1 MNLRCFISIDIPDQ
15 IRREIDVLVGN
26 LKKYDADIKWI
37 PPENLHVTLKFLGST
52 PENLLPGIN
61 DALSAMVSSYEPF
74 CIKIVD
80 TGVFPNQKNPRVC
93 WVGIEDSG
101 RLKALQADVD
111 SAAKLFGFKPE
122 DREFTPH
129 LTIGR
134 VRSRQGMISILN
146 ELDRRKG
153 CAFGS
158 FMVDCLR
165 IMKSDL
171 KPKGA
176 EYTCLYEVSFGKK

>member
-1 MNLRCFISIDIPDQ
+1 MNFRCFIAIEIPDQ
-15 IRREIDVLVGN
+15 IRKEIGVLVDS

-61 DALSAMVSSYEPF
+61 DALSAMVSSYAPF
-74 CIKIVD
+74 YIKIVD
-80 TGVFPNQKNPRVC
+80 TGVFPDRRNPRVC
-93 WVGIEDSG
+93 WIGIEDSG
-101 RLKALQADVD
+101 RLKTLQADVD
-111 SAAKLFGFKPE
+111 NSTKLFGFKPE
-122 DREFTPH
+122 DREFRPH

-134 VRSRQGMISILN
+134 VRSRQGMISIVN
-146 ELDRRKG
+146 ELDRQKG
-153 CAFGS
+153 YTFGS
-158 FMVDCLR
+158 FMVDNLR

-176 EYTCLYEVSFGKK
+176 EYTCLYEVSFEKK